1 MKGKTTIFK
10 WVAALSLALLIC
22 VCASPIAY
30 AESYSAGVEE
40 NDDFSL
46 ESSENEPVLSENVAE
61 DTQNGKENAPSVE
74 NSLQNTVGESENL
87 FEQIYL
93 KVCEYASEILSVMTL
108 VGTLIVGFAYK
119 KGLLPLVSRAI
130 SAIQSSVNKIKSDTE
145 EGAKSTSLGM
155 DSLSERLS
163 GVENSLSLVSEDLM
177 ELSAKLECES
187 ECIKERKRMK
197 TILTSQIDMLYDIF
211 MTSSLPQYQK
221 DATGARIQC
230 MREELAAYETGE
242 KQ

>member
-10 WVAALSLALLIC
+10 WVAALSLALMIC
-22 VCASPIAY
+22 ACASPIAY

-46 ESSENEPVLSENVAE
+46 ESGENEPTLSEKVEDDAE
-61 DTQNGKENAPSVE
+61 NSAKAPTNVE
-74 NSLQNTVGESENL
+74 NSLPSTEVNGENL

-108 VGTLIVGFAYK
+108 IGTLIVGFAYK

-155 DSLSERLS
+155 DTLSERLS
-163 GVENSLSLVSEDLM
+163 GVENSLSLMSEDLM